1 MTAQELSAKAR
12 GMVKAGAVLLDVRTR
27 EEFARGHLDAAK
39 NIPVQ
44 ELQQRVAE
52 VGPATTSVVVHCHA
66 GQRSRMATQILRAAG
81 FQDVLDIGTMQA
93 Y

>member
-27 EEFARGHLDAAK
+27 EEFTRGHLDAAK

-52 VGPATTSVVVHCHA
+52 VGPPTSSVVVHCHA